1 MKTRILCCFAA
12 AAILFSG
19 CSKNDAEIADESG
32 VTAFSVSYEDMDY
45 RERMTA
51 ISLVSVG
58 NTSRLNEKL
67 AALENGGEVTV
78 GFIGGSITYGYTV
91 KPEECFASRVCGYL
105 KEKYPSGMVN
115 YVNKGISGTPSILGN
130 LRLERDILQ
139 NNADIIFVEYAVN
152 DGMEDDYKESYDSLV
167 YTALKS
173 EKEPAVVL
181 VLNRTKEGHSA
192 QEHMKEIGE
201 YYSLPMIST
210 VDAFTDALD
219 RGDIKWEDYYNDSS
233 HPSPEGHRLFCDMI
247 ANAFEKSLET
257 QSDEYTVPEQPIYGA
272 PYKNAVLIE
281 SDYDNSNE
289 NFRLDSLGS
298 FTGKASADGFSKGFA
313 FDKSTNEPMKFTVT
327 GNSLFIVCRRNNNNS
342 MGEFDVY
349 LNGSRVSTINTNDP
363 NGWGDPYA
371 YKIIKW
377 QDIHD
382 MEVELRPTEDS
393 LDKSI
398 DILAIGYSAN

>member
-12 AAILFSG
+12 AAILLSG
-19 CSKNDAEIADESG
+19 CAKSNGEASEESE
-32 VTAFSVSYEDMDY
+32 VTEASVSYEDMSIE
-45 RERMTA
+45 ERMIA
-51 ISLVSVG
+51 QSLVSVG

-105 KEKYPSGMVN
+105 KEKYPSGTVN

-210 VDAFTDALD
+210 ADAFTDALD

-247 ANAFEKSLET
+247 ANAVEKSLET
-257 QSDEYTVPEQPIYGA
+257 QSDEYNVPEQPIYGA

-298 FTGKASADGFSKGFA
+298 FKGKSSADGFSKGFA
-313 FDKSTNEPMKFTVT
+313 FDKSTNEPMKFTVR
-327 GNSLFIVCRRNNNNS
+327 GNSLFIVCKRNNNNS
-342 MGEFDVY
+342 MGKFDVY
-349 LNGSRVSTINTNDP
+349 LNGSRVSTINTNDSD
-363 NGWGDPYA
+363 GWGDPYA

-377 QDIHD
+377 QDIHE
-382 MEVELRPTEDS
+382 MEVEIRPTEDS
-393 LDKSI
+393 LDKTI
-398 DILAIGYSAN
+398 DILAIGFSAN

>member
-58 NTSRLNEKL
+58 NTSRLNEKI

-105 KEKYPSGMVN
+105 KEKYSSGTVN

-210 VDAFTDALD
+210 ADAFTDALD

-247 ANAFEKSLET
+247 ANAVEKSLET
-257 QSDEYTVPEQPIYGA
+257 QSDEYTVPEQPLYGA
-272 PYKNAVLIE
+272 PYRNAVLIE

-298 FTGKASADGFSKGFA
+298 FKGKSSADGFSKGFA

-327 GNSLFIVCRRNNNNS
+327 GNSLFIVCKRNNNNS
-342 MGEFDVY
+342 MGKFDVY

-377 QDIHD
+377 QDIHE
-382 MEVELRPTEDS
+382 MEVEIRPTEDS
-393 LDKSI
+393 LDKTI